1 MPCNKRGGI
10 TISENLFPLAQNIF
24 FKYFV
29 SLTSY
34 DQNNSSLMKMIP
46 IDIWSQKIERGMK
59 WLLVKPVTGNSS
71 NLEPEQPMVV
81 SPVYCMSVCPNCL

>member
-1 MPCNKRGGI
+1 MPCNKNGGI

-46 IDIWSQKIERGMK
+46 IDIWSQQIER
-59 WLLVKPVTGNSS
+59 N
-71 NLEPEQPMVV
+71 EMVI
-81 SPVYCMSVCPNCL
+81 SQTCDR